1 MFLLVL
7 QMFCATPTSFVNA
20 VVILQ
25 VVVLWTLWTTLEC
38 TAIMNCCN
46 SILGIRMSCCNS
58 CKLELDVGEELATGA
73 SCRRGTRTGAKA
85 FGVQIPSAPTG

>member
-20 VVILQ
+20 LVILQ
-25 VVVLWTLWTTLEC
+25 VVVLWTTHEC

-46 SILGIRMSCCNS
+46 STLGIRMSCCNY
-58 CKLELDVGEELATGA
+58 CKLEPDVGEELATGA
-73 SCRRGTRTGAKA
+73 KA
-85 FGVQIPSAPTG
+85 LGVQVPSAPTA